1 MTELWDLYD
10 KNRKPLGR
18 THERGN
24 PMNKNEYHIIVEI
37 LSVNKDGKILVTK
50 RHPDKRWG
58 NKWEIT
64 GGSVV
69 AGETSLEGAVR
80 ELFEETGIKISKNQL
95 DYCSTI
101 TSDFSIKDLYL
112 YEADFS
118 EIDIVLQDGETIE
131 YKLVT
136 PEELYAMKQRGEFL
150 DFIYDRIKAIVPD
163 KLKLKENIVEKIH
176 HVSIKT
182 TSKEKLEEA
191 IYFYCDILGFS
202 VFRKWETGV
211 LIDTRGGYIEIM
223 LAESPLDTG
232 LIKHFALGTS
242 NVDGCVKLVE
252 KHGYNVFIQP
262 NDKTIMSDPP
272 VELRMAFMVGPLGEQ
287 IEFFHQK

>member
-1 MTELWDLYD
+1 
-10 KNRKPLGR
+10 
-18 THERGN
+18 
-24 PMNKNEYHIIVEI
+24 
-37 LSVNKDGKILVTK
+37 
-50 RHPDKRWG
+50 HPDKRWG